1 MEKEKIVGLG
11 ELLWD
16 VFPDGKALGG
26 APVNFACHASQFGF
40 EGCAVSAVGKDDLG
54 QEILDTLAGKGLV
67 SLVEPVDYPTGTV
80 QVTLDAQGVPRYEI
94 CEGVAWDNIPF
105 TPQMERLARECR
117 AVCFGSLAQRGAVSR
132 ATIRRFLGLVA
143 PDAYRIFDI
152 NLRQHYYD
160 REVVAD
166 SLGQCNVLKINDE
179 EVAAVARLFGF
190 SGFDEQE
197 VCRRLLREYDLELVI
212 ETRGAA
218 GSYVFTAD
226 ETSRIET
233 PRVEVVDTVGAGDS
247 FAGAFVASLLR
258 GSSLREAHRTAV
270 DVAAYVCTQKG
281 AMPRLPE
288 RFVGRLKG

>member
-16 VFPDGKALGG
+16 VFPDGRALGG
-26 APVNFACHASQFGF
+26 APVNFAYHASQFGF
-40 EGCAVSAVGKDDLG
+40 EGCAVSAVGRDALG
-54 QEILDTLAGKGLV
+54 QEILDTLAEKQLV

-105 TPQMERLARECR
+105 TPHMERLARECR
-117 AVCFGSLAQRGAVSR
+117 AVCFGSLAQRSAVSR

-166 SLGQCNVLKINDE
+166 SLRLCNILKINDE
-179 EVAAVARLFGF
+179 EVSAVARLFGL
-190 SGFDEQE
+190 STADERE
-197 VCRRLLREYDLELVI
+197 VCGLLLREYGLKLVI
-212 ETRGAA
+212 ETKGAA

-226 ETSRIET
+226 ETSWIET
-233 PRVEVVDTVGAGDS
+233 PQVEVADTVGAGDS
-247 FAGAFVASLLR
+247 FTGAFVAALLK
-258 GSSLREAHRTAV
+258 GCPLGEAHRAAV
-270 DVAAYVCTQKG
+270 DVAAYVCTQQG
-281 AMPRLPE
+281 AMPLIPE
-288 RFVGRLKG
+288 RFV